1 MQDAPTSLWPRMR
14 RSVRRWTR
22 LAVLLAV
29 AVAVERSEAGPL
41 PGPIPAEVIR
51 VVDGDT
57 LEVRAEIWVAQTV
70 VTFVRLAGIDAP
82 ELRGACGGERTLA
95 AAATERLRGLL
106 PPGARLLLHEVEHGK
121 FAGRVIARVTLPD
134 GRDLGAGLL
143 LAGLA
148 QPYAGGRRAEWC

>member
-1 MQDAPTSLWPRMR
+1 M
-14 RSVRRWTR
+14 RRWTR

-29 AVAVERSEAGPL
+29 AAAVERSEADPL
-41 PGPIPAEVIR
+41 PGPIPAELIR

-57 LEVRAEIWVAQTV
+57 LEVRAEIWIGQTV

-82 ELRGACGGERTLA
+82 ELRGACGGEKTLA
-95 AAATERLRGLL
+95 MAATERLRGLL

-121 FAGRVIARVTLPD
+121 FAGRVVARVTLPD